1 MSAPKVTVVVLNWN
15 GWADTLRCLASLQ
28 TLEAPAPHIV
38 LVDNHSSDGSVAKI
52 RQVFPALEILETP
65 ANLGFG
71 GGCNVGM
78 RHALAQGA
86 DYIWLVNSDATV
98 EPKTLSAML
107 QLAEHQPKVGA
118 VGSVIYEL
126 TEPERV
132 ELWGG
137 GQVNLWL
144 GRSRPLEAPGTL
156 AFVSGA
162 SMLLRA
168 RALQQVGLFD
178 DQRFFMYWEDTDL
191 GFRLRQ
197 HGWRLA
203 TATGSRVWHKGSGSL
218 GKGSPQIDAYFVCS
232 ALRFFRQHAPW
243 PALASACL
251 VASLLAKRLLLG
263 QWPRVQAVWRG
274 LRAA

>member
-1 MSAPKVTVVVLNWN
+1 MTAPKVTAVVLNWN

-28 TLEAPAPHIV
+28 TLVDPAPDIV
-38 LVDNHSSDGSVAKI
+38 LVDNHSTDGSVEHI
-52 RQVFPALEILETP
+52 RRAFPALDLLETP

-78 RHALAQGA
+78 RRALAQGA
-86 DYIWLVNSDATV
+86 DYLWLINSDATV
-98 EPKTLSAML
+98 EPHTLSRL
-107 QLAEHQPKVGA
+107 VELAERQPAVGA

-126 TEPERV
+126 DRPERI

-144 GRSRPLEAPGTL
+144 GRSRPLKAPGAL

-197 HGWRLA
+197 HGWQLA
-203 TATGSRVWHKGSGSL
+203 AAPGSRVWHRGSGSL
-218 GKGSPQIDAYFVCS
+218 GKGSPTIDAYFVRS
-232 ALRFFRQHAPW
+232 ALRFFQRHARW
-243 PALASACL
+243 PALASVCL
-251 VASLLAKRLLLG
+251 VASLLGKRLLLG
-263 QWPRVQAVWRG
+263 QWPRVKAVLHGCRS
-274 LRAA
+274 A

>member
-1 MSAPKVTVVVLNWN
+1 MSAPQVTVVVLNWN
-15 GWADTLRCLASLQ
+15 GWADTLRCLSSLQ
-28 TLEAPAPHIV
+28 TLAEPAPRTV

-52 RQVFPALEILETP
+52 RKVFPALEILETP

-78 RHALAQGA
+78 RHAMADGA
-86 DYIWLVNSDATV
+86 DYIWLINSDATV
-98 EPKTLSAML
+98 APHTLSAML
-107 QLAEHQPKVGA
+107 DVAERQPTLGA
-118 VGSVIYEL
+118 VGSVIYEQSD
-126 TEPERV
+126 PERI

-144 GRSRPLEAPGTL
+144 GRSRPLKAPAEL

-162 SMLLRA
+162 SMLLRVN
-168 RALQQVGLFD
+168 ALCQVGLFD
-178 DQRFFMYWEDTDL
+178 DQSFFMYWEDTDL

-203 TATGSRVWHKGSGSL
+203 TATHSRVWHKGSGSL
-218 GKGSPQIDAYFVCS
+218 GKGSPTIDAYFVCS
-232 ALRFFRQHAPW
+232 ALRFFRRHAPW
-243 PALASACL
+243 PWLASACL
-251 VASLLAKRLLLG
+251 VASMLTKRLVHG
-263 QWPRVQAVWRG
+263 QWARVHAVWRG